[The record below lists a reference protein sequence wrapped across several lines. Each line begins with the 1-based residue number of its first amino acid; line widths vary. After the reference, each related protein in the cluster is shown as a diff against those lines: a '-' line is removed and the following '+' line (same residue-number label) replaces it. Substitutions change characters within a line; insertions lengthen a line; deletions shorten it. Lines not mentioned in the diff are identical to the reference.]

1 MEILQKSLFLQS
13 ELNKLKLIQIESLIF
28 FTQKNHIMNDIVI
41 KEESTTENLYII
53 IQGQVD
59 YLKNSKNN
67 LGQL

>member
-1 MEILQKSLFLQS
+1 MEILQKSLYLQS
-13 ELNKLKLIQIESLIF
+13 ELNKFKLIQIESLIF
-28 FTQKNHIMNDIVI
+28 FTQKNHIMNDVII
-41 KEESTTENLYII
+41 KEESTTEYLYII

>member
-28 FTQKNHIMNDIVI
+28 FTQKNHIMNDVVI